1 VNLPAT
7 GIPLLDLSLRL
18 LGQHVYLIT
27 LAVTVLENVFV
38 AGSFTPGETTLLAAG
53 FVASAAANDE
63 ISAFMLVG
71 TAIIGSMIG
80 SNISYGIG
88 LRGGRPLLE
97 RYGARF
103 AFGERR
109 LKDAEG
115 FFERH
120 GSRTIVLA
128 RFAPGIKNFAYTIA
142 GVTRMEVAVFEIYSL
157 VGAVL
162 YAGVMIALG
171 FFFGS
176 NFRMLLKVVH
186 GAGWGFLIIAV
197 LLAAWFGVN
206 SVVSSRR
213 RSRDLATLE
222 HSAEGSADD
231 RD

>member
-1 VNLPAT
+1 MNLPAT
-7 GIPLLDLSLRL
+7 GIPLLDLALALLR
-18 LGQHVYLIT
+18 QHVFLIT
-27 LAVTVLENVFV
+27 FGVTALENVFAV
-38 AGSFTPGETTLLAAG
+38 GSFTPGETTLLAAG
-53 FVASAAANDE
+53 FVASAAVNDE
-63 ISAFMLVG
+63 TTAFVLVG
-71 TAIIGSMIG
+71 VAIIGSMIG

-97 RYGARF
+97 RYGGRF
-103 AFGERR
+103 AFGERS

-120 GSRTIVLA
+120 GSRTLVLA

-142 GVTRMEVAVFEIYSL
+142 GVTRMKVAVFEFYSF

-176 NFRMLLKVVH
+176 NFRVLLKVVH
-186 GAGWGFLIIAV
+186 GAGWGFLFIAI
-197 LLAAWFGVN
+197 LLAVWFGAN
-206 SVVSSRR
+206 EVVSRR
-213 RSRDLATLE
+213 RRTRDLASLE
-222 HSAEGSADD
+222 RPAEGSADD

>member
-7 GIPLLDLSLRL
+7 GIPLLDLALALLR
-18 LGQHVYLIT
+18 QHVFAIT
-27 LAVTVLENVFV
+27 LVVTVLENVFAV
-38 AGSFTPGETTLLAAG
+38 GSFTPGETTLLAAG
-53 FVASAAANDE
+53 FVASAAVNDE
-63 ISAFMLVG
+63 TTAFMIVAV
-71 TAIIGSMIG
+71 AIVGSMIG

-97 RYGARF
+97 RYGGRF
-103 AFGERR
+103 ALVERR

-115 FFERH
+115 FVERH
-120 GSRTIVLA
+120 GSRTMVLA
-128 RFAPGIKNFAYTIA
+128 RFAPGIKNFAFTIA
-142 GVTRMEVAVFEIYSL
+142 GVTRMKVAVFETYSL

-162 YAGVMIALG
+162 YAGIMVALG

-186 GAGWGFLIIAV
+186 GAGWGFLFIAV

-206 SVVSSRR
+206 RVASRQR
-213 RSRDLATLE
+213 RARDLAVLE
-222 HSAEGSADD
+222 QSAEVPLDD